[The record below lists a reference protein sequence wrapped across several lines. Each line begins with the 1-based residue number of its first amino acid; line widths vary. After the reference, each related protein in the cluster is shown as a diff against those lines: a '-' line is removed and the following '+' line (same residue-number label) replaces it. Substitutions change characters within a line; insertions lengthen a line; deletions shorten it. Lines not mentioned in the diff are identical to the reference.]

1 MGREPA
7 LIVHLL
13 SG

>member
-1 MGREPA
+1 

-13 SG
+13 QCKVVV